1 MALRAMLATAN
12 TADAFS
18 ASADAHNDD
27 VGG

>member
-1 MALRAMLATAN
+1 MALATAN

>member
-1 MALRAMLATAN
+1 MALRAN